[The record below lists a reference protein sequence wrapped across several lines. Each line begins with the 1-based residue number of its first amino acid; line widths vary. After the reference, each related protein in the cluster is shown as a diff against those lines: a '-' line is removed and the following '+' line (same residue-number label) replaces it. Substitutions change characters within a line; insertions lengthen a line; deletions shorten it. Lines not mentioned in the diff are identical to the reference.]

1 MIIVMAMMAAISVNA
16 QSDNYSKWSMKGRVG
31 GNLATITDAE
41 DTKMKLDVTAG
52 FGVDYRIS
60 KNFALALEVN
70 HDGCI
75 STQVLQEFC
84 NTMYKKTR
92 RTKEEIDT
100 MLDGFRE
107 LLETDVTID
116 LVRHALQVKE
126 EYGIQYYDALVVSAA
141 EKLGCQEIIS
151 EDLSDGQIYR
161 GMRAVNPF
169 K

>member
-1 MIIVMAMMAAISVNA
+1 MRFFDTNVLVYAQDDSNPEKHAIA
-16 QSDNYSKWSMKGRVG
+16 ID
-31 GNLATITDAE
+31 LITH
-41 DTKMKLDVTAG
+41 
-52 FGVDYRIS
+52 
-60 KNFALALEVN
+60 ALEVN

-84 NTMYKKTR
+84 NTMYKKTK

-100 MLDGFRE
+100 MLDGFRD
-107 LLETDVTID
+107 LLATDVTIH

-126 EYGIQYYDALVVSAA
+126 EYGIQYDDALVVSAA
-141 EKLGCQEIIS
+141 EKLGCHEIIS
-151 EDLSDGQIYR
+151 EDLSDGQLYR